1 MRILIISDTHIPFR
15 AKSLPNVIYKEI
27 EKSDLII
34 HAGDFVSFD
43 FYNELRSLKDIIAV
57 YGNMDEMK
65 LLDVLKEVEIFEIEG
80 FKFGLFH
87 GLGPP
92 VGLKERVLKKLKN
105 YSDKFDVIIFG
116 HSHIA
121 HYSYENGVH
130 IVNPGS
136 STDTFSGHKRTYAI
150 MEIKDKKINV
160 EIKEV
165 FE

>member
-15 AKSLPNVIYKEI
+15 AKSLPEIIYKEI
-27 EKSDLII
+27 ENSDLII
-34 HAGDFVSFD
+34 HAGDFVSLD

-65 LLDVLKEVEIFEIEG
+65 LLEHLKEVEIFQIEG

-105 YSDKFDVIIFG
+105 YSENFDVIIFG

-121 HYSYENGVH
+121 YYKYENGIH
-130 IVNPGS
+130 IINPGS
-136 STDTFSGHKRTYAI
+136 PTDTFLGHKRTYAI
-150 MEIKDKKINV
+150 MEIKNNNINV
-160 EIKEV
+160 EIKEIK
-165 FE
+165 